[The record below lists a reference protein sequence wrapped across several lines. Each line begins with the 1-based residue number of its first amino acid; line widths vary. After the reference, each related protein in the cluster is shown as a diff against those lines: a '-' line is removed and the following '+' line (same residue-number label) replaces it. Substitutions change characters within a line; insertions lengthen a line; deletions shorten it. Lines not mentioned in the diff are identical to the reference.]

1 MTSGVPSNQDFRKFE
16 RVRVADRIAEHL
28 RSQILC
34 GALPDGS
41 RLPAERDLAEQYGV
55 SGATVRESVRALT
68 TTGLVSVRHGS
79 GSFVTASA
87 DRMIAISI
95 ASAIQLNN
103 VGVAEVL
110 DLLGGLNAHAVLTA
124 ARDASDEEIDS
135 LRKAAEKLAVVT
147 TVDQTMRD
155 LKQFLYL
162 LFEISH
168 NALLATLCR
177 FFADVHM
184 ELVFA
189 KLAEWKRISS
199 TLQPLRMAVV
209 EAVEARD
216 GERAAA
222 MVRKYHT
229 RAIELITSTPRA
241 SELKISDPGFSELIA
256 SVLNT
261 RLATQVQ

>member
-1 MTSGVPSNQDFRKFE
+1 MIFE
-16 RVRVADRIAEHL
+16 RHRYAGSYL
-28 RSQILC
+28 SQK
-34 GALPDGS
+34 
-41 RLPAERDLAEQYGV
+41 
-55 SGATVRESVRALT
+55 
-68 TTGLVSVRHGS
+68 
-79 GSFVTASA
+79 
-87 DRMIAISI
+87 ISI
-95 ASAIQLNN
+95 
-103 VGVAEVL
+103 
-110 DLLGGLNAHAVLTA
+110 HCA
-124 ARDASDEEIDS
+124 ARRF
-135 LRKAAEKLAVVT
+135 LRECAN
-147 TVDQTMRD
+147 RP
-155 LKQFLYL
+155 
-162 LFEISH
+162 
-168 NALLATLCR
+168 ATLCR

-222 MVRKYHT
+222 MVREYHT